1 MSSILDS
8 SVARPGVLLLS
19 LNRPASHH
27 ALNRELASILA
38 SAIDKAETDEAIKAI
53 VITGTGNKAFCA
65 GQDMVEE
72 KDRDRASGEKVS
84 AYIAIDRFSDTP
96 MPLIA
101 AVNGYCFGGGAA
113 LACACDIRLAS
124 ENATFRFPGAEYGLV
139 VGAAALPRIVGVAK
153 AKEFILTA
161 KRIEA
166 QEAKRCG
173 LVNDVYSQEELL
185 AQALDM
191 AEQIAANSVLA
202 VRESKRIM
210 DAATLN
216 NDARHSEN
224 SINSVLRGSDE
235 QSFRFESA
243 TRKVTGR

>member
-1 MSSILDS
+1 MSSSLDF

-27 ALNRELASILA
+27 ALNRELASTLV

-53 VITGTGNKAFCA
+53 VITGTGPKAFCA

-72 KDRDRASGEKVS
+72 KDRDRALGEKVS

-161 KRIEA
+161 KRLGA
-166 QEAKRCG
+166 KEAKRCG
-173 LVNDVYSQEELL
+173 LVNDVYPQKDLL
-185 AQALDM
+185 DMALDM

-224 SINSVLRGSDE
+224 SINSVLRGSNE
-235 QSFRFESA
+235 QSERFESA
-243 TRKVTGR
+243 TLKITGR

>member
-1 MSSILDS
+1 MSSILNS
-8 SVARPGVLLLS
+8 SVARPGVLLLA
-19 LNRPASHH
+19 LNRLASHH
-27 ALNRELASILA
+27 ALNRELASALV
-38 SAIDKAETDEAIKAI
+38 SAVDKAEADETIKAI
-53 VITGTGNKAFCA
+53 VITGAGNKAFCA

-72 KDRDRASGEKVS
+72 RDRDRDLGEKVS
-84 AYIAIDRFSDTP
+84 AYLAIDRFSDSP

-124 ENATFRFPGAEYGLV
+124 DSASFRFPGAEYGLV
-139 VGAAALPRIVGVAK
+139 VGAAALPHIVGLAK

-173 LVNDVYSQEELL
+173 LVNEVYPQEELL
-185 AQALDM
+185 EQALNM
-191 AEQIAANSVLA
+191 AEQIAANSALA

-210 DAATLN
+210 DSATLN

-235 QSFRFESA
+235 QSDRFEFA

>member
-27 ALNRELASILA
+27 ALNRELASTLV

-72 KDRDRASGEKVS
+72 KDRDRALGEKVS

-210 DAATLN
+210 DAVTLN

>member
-1 MSSILDS
+1 M
-8 SVARPGVLLLS
+8 
-19 LNRPASHH
+19 
-27 ALNRELASILA
+27 
-38 SAIDKAETDEAIKAI
+38 
-53 VITGTGNKAFCA
+53 
-65 GQDMVEE
+65 
-72 KDRDRASGEKVS
+72 
-84 AYIAIDRFSDTP
+84 
-96 MPLIA
+96 
-101 AVNGYCFGGGAA
+101 
-113 LACACDIRLAS
+113 
-124 ENATFRFPGAEYGLV
+124 
-139 VGAAALPRIVGVAK
+139 RIG
-153 AKEFILTA
+153 
-161 KRIEA
+161 
-166 QEAKRCG
+166 
-173 LVNDVYSQEELL
+173 NDVYSQEELL

>member
-8 SVARPGVLLLS
+8 SVARPGVLLLA

-27 ALNRELASILA
+27 ALNRELASALV
-38 SAIDKAETDEAIKAI
+38 SAVDKAETDETIKAI

-72 KDRDRASGEKVS
+72 KDRDRALGEKVS
-84 AYIAIDRFSDTP
+84 AYLAIDRFSDTP

-153 AKEFILTA
+153 AKEYILTA
-161 KRIEA
+161 KRLEA
-166 QEAKRCG
+166 QEAKRSG
-173 LVNDVYSQEELL
+173 LVNDVYPQKGLL
-185 AQALDM
+185 DMALDM

-224 SINSVLRGSDE
+224 SVNSVLRGSNE
-235 QSFRFESA
+235 QSERFESA
-243 TRKVTGR
+243 TLKVTGR

>member
-27 ALNRELASILA
+27 ALNRELASTLV

-72 KDRDRASGEKVS
+72 KDRDRALGEKVS

>member
-1 MSSILDS
+1 M
-8 SVARPGVLLLS
+8 LLLAM
-19 LNRPASHH
+19 NRPARHH
-27 ALNRELASILA
+27 ALNRELSSALV
-38 SAIDKAETDEAIKAI
+38 SAIDKAEIDETIKAI
-53 VITGTGNKAFCA
+53 VITGAGNKAFCA

-72 KDRDRASGEKVS
+72 KERDRDLGEKVS
-84 AYIAIDRFSDTP
+84 AYLAIDRFSDTHL
-96 MPLIA
+96 PLIA

-124 ENATFRFPGAEYGLV
+124 DNASFRFPGAEYGLV

-153 AKEFILTA
+153 AKEFIFTA
-161 KRIEA
+161 KKLEA

-173 LVNDVYSQEELL
+173 LVNEVYPLKVLL
-185 AQALDM
+185 DMALDM
-191 AEQIAANSVLA
+191 AEHIAANSVLA

-216 NDARHSEN
+216 SDARQSEN
-224 SINSVLRGSDE
+224 SINAVLRGSNE
-235 QSFRFESA
+235 QSERFESA

>member
-27 ALNRELASILA
+27 ALNRELASTLV

>member
-72 KDRDRASGEKVS
+72 KDRDRALGEKVS

>member
-27 ALNRELASILA
+27 ALNRELASTLV

-53 VITGTGNKAFCA
+53 VITGTGPKAFCA

-72 KDRDRASGEKVS
+72 KDRDRALGEKVS
-84 AYIAIDRFSDTP
+84 AYLAIDRFTDTP
-96 MPLIA
+96 VPLIA
-101 AVNGYCFGGGAA
+101 AINGFCFGGGAA

-124 ENATFRFPGAEYGLV
+124 DDASFRFPGAEYGLV

-161 KRIEA
+161 KKLGA

-173 LVNDVYSQEELL
+173 LVNDVYPQEDLL
-185 AQALDM
+185 QMALEM
-191 AEQIAANSVLA
+191 AEQIAANSFLA

-210 DAATLN
+210 DSVTID

-224 SINSVLRGSDE
+224 SINVVLRGSAE
-235 QSFRFESA
+235 QSERFESA
-243 TRKVTGR
+243 TRKVTGK

>member
-27 ALNRELASILA
+27 ALNRELASTLV
-38 SAIDKAETDEAIKAI
+38 SAIDKAEADEAIKAI

>member
-27 ALNRELASILA
+27 ALNRELASTLV

-72 KDRDRASGEKVS
+72 KDRDRALGEKVS

-210 DAATLN
+210 DSATLN

-243 TRKVTGR
+243 TRKITGR

>member
-38 SAIDKAETDEAIKAI
+38 SAIDKAEADEAIKAI

>member
-27 ALNRELASILA
+27 ALNRELASTLV

-53 VITGTGNKAFCA
+53 VITGTGPKAFCA

-72 KDRDRASGEKVS
+72 KDRDRALGEKVS

-101 AVNGYCFGGGAA
+101 TVNGYCFGGGAA

>member
-27 ALNRELASILA
+27 ALNRELASTLV

-72 KDRDRASGEKVS
+72 KDRDRALGEKVS

-191 AEQIAANSVLA
+191 AEQIAVNSVLA

>member
-27 ALNRELASILA
+27 ALNRELASTLV

-72 KDRDRASGEKVS
+72 KDRDRALGEKVS

-101 AVNGYCFGGGAA
+101 TVNGYCFGGGAA

>member
-72 KDRDRASGEKVS
+72 KDRDRSSGEKVS

-235 QSFRFESA
+235 QSDRFEFA

>member
-8 SVARPGVLLLS
+8 SVARPGVLLLA

-27 ALNRELASILA
+27 ALNRELASALV
-38 SAIDKAETDEAIKAI
+38 SAVDKAETDETIKAI

-72 KDRDRASGEKVS
+72 KDRDRALEQKVS
-84 AYIAIDRFSDTP
+84 AYLAIDRFSDTP

-153 AKEFILTA
+153 AKEYILTA
-161 KRIEA
+161 KRVNS
-166 QEAKRCG
+166 QEAKKCG
-173 LVNDVYSQEELL
+173 LVNDVYPRKDLL
-185 AQALDM
+185 DMALNM

-216 NDARHSEN
+216 NEARQSEN
-224 SINSVLRGSDE
+224 SINSVLRGSNE
-235 QSFRFESA
+235 QLERFESA
-243 TRKVTGR
+243 TLKVTGR

>member
-27 ALNRELASILA
+27 ALNRELASTLV

-72 KDRDRASGEKVS
+72 KDRDIASGEKVS

-216 NDARHSEN
+216 NDARRSEN

-243 TRKVTGR
+243 TRKITGR

>member
-27 ALNRELASILA
+27 ALNRELASTLV

-72 KDRDRASGEKVS
+72 KDRDRALGEKVS

-113 LACACDIRLAS
+113 LACACDIRIAS

-210 DAATLN
+210 DAVTLN

-243 TRKVTGR
+243 TRKITGR

>member
-27 ALNRELASILA
+27 ALNRELASTLV

-72 KDRDRASGEKVS
+72 KDRDRALGEKVS

-210 DAATLN
+210 DAVTLN

-243 TRKVTGR
+243 TRKITGR

>member
-1 MSSILDS
+1 MSSILDY
-8 SVARPGVLLLS
+8 SVARPGVLLLAM
-19 LNRPASHH
+19 NRPENHH
-27 ALNRELASILA
+27 ALNRELASALV
-38 SAIDKAETDEAIKAI
+38 SAIDKAEIDETIKAI
-53 VITGTGNKAFCA
+53 VVTGAGDKAFCA

-72 KDRDRASGEKVS
+72 KNRDKASVEKVS
-84 AYIAIDRFSDTP
+84 AYLAIDRFSDTP

-124 ENATFRFPGAEYGLV
+124 ESATFRFPGAEYGLV

-153 AKEFILTA
+153 AKEFILTS
-161 KRIEA
+161 KRLNA
-166 QEAKRCG
+166 QEARRCG
-173 LVNDVYSQEELL
+173 LVNDVYPQKALL
-185 AQALDM
+185 GMALNM

-210 DAATLN
+210 DAATIN
-216 NDARHSEN
+216 NDARQSEN
-224 SINSVLRGSDE
+224 SINAVLRGSNE
-235 QSFRFESA
+235 QSERFESA

>member
-1 MSSILDS
+1 M
-8 SVARPGVLLLS
+8 LS

-27 ALNRELASILA
+27 ALNRELASTLV
-38 SAIDKAETDEAIKAI
+38 SAIDKAEIDEAIKAI

-72 KDRDRASGEKVS
+72 KDRDRALGEKVS

-173 LVNDVYSQEELL
+173 LVNEVYSQGELL
-185 AQALDM
+185 ALALDM

-216 NDARHSEN
+216 NDARNSEN
-224 SINSVLRGSDE
+224 SIGLE
-235 QSFRFESA
+235 
-243 TRKVTGR
+243 

>member
-19 LNRPASHH
+19 MNRPASHH
-27 ALNRELASILA
+27 ALNRELASTLV

-72 KDRDRASGEKVS
+72 KDRDRALGEKVS

-173 LVNDVYSQEELL
+173 LVNEVYSQGELL

>member
-1 MSSILDS
+1 MSSILDF

-27 ALNRELASILA
+27 ALNRELASTLV

-72 KDRDRASGEKVS
+72 KDRDRALGEKVS

>member
-1 MSSILDS
+1 MSSILDF

-27 ALNRELASILA
+27 ALNRELASTLV

-72 KDRDRASGEKVS
+72 KDRDRALGEKVS

-166 QEAKRCG
+166 QEAKRC
-173 LVNDVYSQEELL
+173 
-185 AQALDM
+185 
-191 AEQIAANSVLA
+191 
-202 VRESKRIM
+202 
-210 DAATLN
+210 
-216 NDARHSEN
+216 
-224 SINSVLRGSDE
+224 
-235 QSFRFESA
+235 
-243 TRKVTGR
+243 